1 MKVIQVK
8 DAASVEP
15 QEVPD
20 VGTFP
25 MRLSDSDLTEAEWK
39 ARIKKD
45 GLPLEVKDVR
55 DPDVVPDTADPA
67 DASTG
72 GES

>member
-1 MKVIQVK
+1 MVKVIQVK
-8 DAASVEP
+8 DAASSEP

-25 MRLSDSDLTEAEWK
+25 QKLSETGLTEAEWK

-45 GLPLEVKDVR
+45 GLPLEIIETK
-55 DPDVVPDTADPA
+55 
-67 DASTG
+67 G
-72 GES
+72 GE